1 MIKAGD
7 RVIYNVQPDYDEH
20 EDIPL
25 LRTVE
30 EVIKTKITLI
40 TNLMMLRT

>member
-7 RVIYNVQPDYDEH
+7 RVIYNVQPDYDESGS
-20 EDIPL
+20 IPL

-30 EVIKTKITLI
+30 EVIKTKK
-40 TNLMMLRT
+40 